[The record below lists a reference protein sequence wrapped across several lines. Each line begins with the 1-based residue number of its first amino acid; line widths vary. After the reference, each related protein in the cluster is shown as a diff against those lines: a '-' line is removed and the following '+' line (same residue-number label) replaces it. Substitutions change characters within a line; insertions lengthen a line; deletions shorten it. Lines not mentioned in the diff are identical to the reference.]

1 MNEFFIY
8 LEDITVSPG
17 YLKGWRIFKMTAVA
31 FGPQKPFKN
40 SYSSQLIIN
49 VNVYDQSKR
58 VGHVVPGVVVY
69 LSFHAW
75 VGWVSDLYIP

>member
-1 MNEFFIY
+1 MNFSFF

-17 YLKGWRIFKMTAVA
+17 YLKEWRIFIMTAVA
-31 FGPQKPFKN
+31 FRPKKLFKN
-40 SYSSQLIIN
+40 SYSRQLIIN

-75 VGWVSDLYIP
+75 VGWVSDLYI